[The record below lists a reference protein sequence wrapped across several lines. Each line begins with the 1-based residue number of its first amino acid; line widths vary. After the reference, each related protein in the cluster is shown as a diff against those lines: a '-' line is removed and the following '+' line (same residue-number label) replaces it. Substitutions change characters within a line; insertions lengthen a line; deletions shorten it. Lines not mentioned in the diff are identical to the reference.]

1 VLAATLLALV
11 AAALHAAWNLFVK
24 TSGDR
29 DLAAW
34 GQFLFAGLLVLPVL
48 VVIGIPS
55 TTALPYLVGSA
66 LVHVVYVVAL
76 VQAYHHGDFS
86 FAYPLARGGGAMV
99 AAIGGVL
106 FLHDDFAPLA
116 WIAVAIVAGGLASLI
131 RPGTSRASIGWA
143 LTTAVTIGVY
153 TLIDSKGSRLTADN
167 LGSVQYGFALMPF
180 IAVTVS
186 TTNLVRGRGAAFL
199 TVLHADWWRFL
210 IAGTFVT
217 VAYTL
222 VLVAVRLPVSP
233 GSLEQVPVGY
243 VTMLRESSIVMG
255 AFAGWM
261 FLHEKLGKHRLI
273 SSLIVVAGLIL
284 LIVINV
290 ES

>member
-24 TSGDR
+24 TSSDR

-34 GQFLFAGLLVLPVL
+34 GQFLFAGLLVVPVL
-48 VVIGIPS
+48 AVIGLPPS
-55 TTALPYLVGSA
+55 SAVPYLVGSS

-99 AAIGGVL
+99 AAVGGVVL
-106 FLHDDFAPLA
+106 LHDVFSG
-116 WIAVAIVAGGLASLI
+116 WGWVAVAIVAGGLVSLI
-131 RPGTSRASIGWA
+131 RRGTSGASIAWA
-143 LTTAVTIGVY
+143 LTTACTIGAY

-180 IAVTVS
+180 IAVTV
-186 TTNLVRGRGAAFL
+186 TVANLVRGRGRVFVG
-199 TVLHADWWRFL
+199 VLRTAWWRFAV
-210 IAGTFVT
+210 AGAFVT

-233 GSLEQVPVGY
+233 GSTEQVPVGY

-255 AFAGWM
+255 AFAGWV
-261 FLHEKLGKHRLI
+261 FLHEKLGKHRLV
-273 SSLIVVAGLIL
+273 SSSVVVGGLVLLIL
-284 LIVINV
+284 INV
-290 ES
+290 KS